1 MFKFPDGGN
10 RAMTFLPIVARE
22 LRAASRRRGTYWV
35 RLVVATLAIFVG
47 AVIFLIYLGLAP
59 PAIGQAIFIWL
70 SSLAMAYCLASG
82 RLATSD
88 CLSQEKR
95 EGTLGLLFLT
105 DLKGYDVVLG
115 KLVAT
120 SLGAFYG
127 LIAIMP
133 VMAVPLL
140 LGGSGNAQF
149 WRTGLVLLVTFLFSL
164 SVGMLASAL
173 SRDARRA
180 AAANFALILLL
191 TLILPAAIAIGLA
204 VMSSAP
210 TPDEAFAPSPIFSL
224 FYGFDVFYRTKLGA
238 AHFWI
243 SLGAVFAIMLLLLAL
258 ASVIVPR
265 TWQDKSAPQVRTRRL
280 TWRGFWRALSY
291 GRLVK
296 QAPHRKRLLD
306 VNAFYWLSARARLK
320 PLHVWIFLGLTVIW
334 WTWGWI
340 DAEIAWYDP
349 LIAITLAMILNATLK
364 SWVSIEAGQQL
375 AEDRDGGAL
384 ELLLSTPMTVRD
396 ILHGQYLALR
406 RQFLK
411 PVFLVIAL
419 ELVFMEAEARNGSA
433 NTLPAG
439 MVRPL
444 WLAAIVIL
452 VADLIA
458 LTLTAVRTALT
469 ARNANRATISTMSR
483 VLFLPWVLFAIGS
496 GIANLWAALFANNG
510 YFPGLKTYVGLWF
523 GVSLAVDLFFGLR
536 SWKQLRT
543 SFREIASRQTS
554 SVSSNVGGSIGTQSV
569 GLSRAAA
576 SPLAALVDAIR
587 AIAPARSMVR
597 RILVAGGAVVFVVVS
612 LAAWRDWAKPA
623 FPPAIKVSITQSNGP
638 LRVVGGFASSG
649 ALLILP
655 DDSLWRWGA
664 ASPVP
669 GFAGSQPQSR
679 AAAPE
684 KVGSGYDWV
693 QISDFGNHSVGL
705 RKDGTIWEWGWL
717 YRLGAGRY
725 FQGSPVQVGVANDW
739 LKVSAGGGHSVA
751 LKKDGTLWAWGDNS
765 KSQFGNGAGPSS
777 TNLVQVGTNSDWM
790 DVCCDVTFTFGI
802 RMDGTLWVWGTKIS
816 GMSGRSGVYPEP
828 TLVCRET
835 NWLNFESGFGY
846 SVWARNLLG
855 ELREPLMLP
864 MYTVSG
870 VLAAGAGANPEA
882 DAARTC
888 ALVSAGSLPGH
899 VIGAISGTPKLYEL
913 RVDGSIWEKSYPL
926 PGWTAPTDNW
936 RRFGKRSD
944 WVGIWGT
951 GSTAIGL
958 TADGTVWTWGEDF
971 SRPPKF
977 SFSARLAMLQVQIKQ
992 LVGSGPRRIAAFGPR
1007 APAFQTT
1014 PRPLMRLTFPPA
1026 ATNSAGQ

>member
-1 MFKFPDGGN
+1 
-10 RAMTFLPIVARE
+10 MTFLPIVARE

-35 RLVVATLAIFVG
+35 RLAIATLAIFVG
-47 AVIFLIYLGLAP
+47 ATIFLIYLGLPP

-70 SSLAMAYCLASG
+70 AGLAMAYCLASG
-82 RLATSD
+82 RLATAD

-149 WRTGLVLLVTFLFSL
+149 WRTTLVLLVAFLFSL

-191 TLILPAAIAIGLA
+191 TIFLPAGIAIGLA
-204 VMSSAP
+204 LMSGAP
-210 TPDEAFAPSPIFSL
+210 TPDDVFAPSPIFSL
-224 FYGFDVFYRTKLGA
+224 FYGFDVLYRTKLGP

-243 SLGAVFAIMLLLLAL
+243 SLGAVFAITLLLLGL

-265 TWQDKSAPQVRTRRL
+265 TWQDKSTPQVRTRRL

-291 GRLVK
+291 GRLAK
-296 QAPHRKRLLD
+296 QTPHRKRLLD

-364 SWVSIEAGQQL
+364 SWVAIEAGQQL

-396 ILHGQYLALR
+396 ILHGQFLALR

-411 PVFLVIAL
+411 PLLFVIAL
-419 ELVFMEAEARNGSA
+419 ELVFMEAEAQNGSA
-433 NTLPAG
+433 NTLPPG

-469 ARNANRATISTMSR
+469 ARNANRATIVTMSR
-483 VLFLPWVLFAIGS
+483 VLFLPWILFAIGS

-510 YFPGLKTYVGLWF
+510 YFPGLKTYVALWF
-523 GVSLAVDLFFGLR
+523 GASLAVDLFFGLR

-554 SVSSNVGGSIGTQSV
+554 SVSSNVGGSVGMQSV
-569 GLSRAAA
+569 GLSRAGA
-576 SPLAALVDAIR
+576 SPLAALLDAVR

-597 RILVAGGAVVFVVVS
+597 RILVAGGAVVFVLVS
-612 LAAWRDWAKPA
+612 LAAWRHWAKPT

-638 LRVVGGFASSG
+638 LRVIGGFASSG

-655 DDSLWRWGA
+655 DDSVWRWGA
-664 ASPVP
+664 ASPAP
-669 GFAGSQPQSR
+669 ASAGSQQPQSR

-684 KVGSGYDWV
+684 KVGTGYDWL

-717 YRLGAGRY
+717 YRIGAGRY
-725 FQGSPVQVGVANDW
+725 FQGSPVQVGADNHW
-739 LKVSAGGGHSVA
+739 LRVSAGGGHSVA
-751 LKKDGTLWAWGDNS
+751 LKKNGTLWAWGDNS

-777 TNLVQVGTNSDWM
+777 TNLVQVGTNSNWI
-790 DVCCDVTFTFGI
+790 DVCCESMCTFGI
-802 RMDGTLWVWGTKIS
+802 RQDGTLWIWGLKNTSTAMLI
-816 GMSGRSGVYPEP
+816 GGYPEP

-835 NWLNFESGFGY
+835 NWVNFETGFGY
-846 SVWARNLLG
+846 TVWARNRLG
-855 ELREPLMLP
+855 ELRETL
-864 MYTVSG
+864 TSR
-870 VLAAGAGANPEA
+870 ANAEA
-882 DAARTC
+882 DAASTC
-888 ALVSAGSLPGH
+888 ALVSSASLPGH
-899 VIGAISGTPKLYEL
+899 VIGVISGTAKLYDL
-913 RVDGSIWEKSYPL
+913 RADGSIWEKSYSP
-926 PGWTAPTDNW
+926 PGWPVQPPDNW
-936 RRFGKRSD
+936 HRFGKRSD
-944 WVGIWGT
+944 WVSIWGVS
-951 GSTAIGL
+951 GTAIGL
-958 TADGTVWTWGEDF
+958 TADGTVWMWGADF
-971 SRPPKF
+971 SRQPKL

-1007 APAFQTT
+1007 APAIQTT
-1014 PRPLMRLTFPPA
+1014 PRPLMRLTLPPA
-1026 ATNSAGQ
+1026 ATNAAGQ

>member
-1 MFKFPDGGN
+1 
-10 RAMTFLPIVARE
+10 MTFLPIVARE
-22 LRAASRRRGTYWV
+22 LRAASRRRGTYLV
-35 RLVVATLAIFVG
+35 RLAIATLAIFVG
-47 AVIFLIYLGLAP
+47 ATIFLIYLGLPP

-70 SSLAMAYCLASG
+70 ASLAMAYCLASG
-82 RLATSD
+82 RLATVD

-149 WRTGLVLLVTFLFSL
+149 WRTALVLLVTFLFSL

-191 TLILPAAIAIGLA
+191 TIFLPAAIAIGLA

-210 TPDEAFAPSPIFSL
+210 TPDDVFAPSPIFSL
-224 FYGFDVFYRTKLGA
+224 FYGFDVFYRTKLGP

-243 SLGAVFAIMLLLLAL
+243 SLGAVVAITLLLLGL

-280 TWRGFWRALSY
+280 TWRGFWRGLSY
-291 GRLVK
+291 GRLAK

-320 PLHVWIFLGLTVIW
+320 PLHVWIFLGLTMIW
-334 WTWGWI
+334 WTWGWT
-340 DAEIAWYDP
+340 DAEITWYDP

-364 SWVSIEAGQQL
+364 SWVTIEAGQQL

-411 PVFLVIAL
+411 PLLLAIAL
-419 ELVFMEAEARNGSA
+419 ELVFMEAEARNGGA
-433 NTLPAG
+433 KTLPVG

-444 WLAAIVIL
+444 WLAAIVVL

-469 ARNANRATISTMSR
+469 ARNANRATIATMSR

-523 GVSLAVDLFFGLR
+523 GVSLAVDLYFGLR
-536 SWKQLRT
+536 SWKQLRS

-554 SVSSNVGGSIGTQSV
+554 SVSSNVGGLVGTQSV
-569 GLSRAAA
+569 GLSRTGA
-576 SPLAALVDAIR
+576 SPLAALRDAVR

-597 RILVAGGAVVFVVVS
+597 RILVASGAVVFVVVS

-623 FPPAIKVSITQSNGP
+623 FPPAIKVSITHSNGP
-638 LRVVGGFASSG
+638 MRVVGGVASSG

-655 DDSLWRWGA
+655 DDSLWRWGP

-669 GFAGSQPQSR
+669 GFAGSQQPQPR
-679 AAAPE
+679 AASPE
-684 KVGSGYDWV
+684 KVGTGYDWV
-693 QISDFGNHSVGL
+693 QISDFENHSVGL
-705 RKDGTIWEWGWL
+705 RQDGTIWEWGWL
-717 YRLGAGRY
+717 YRLGATRY
-725 FQGSPVQVGVANDW
+725 FQGSPVQVGTDGDW
-739 LKVSAGGGHSVA
+739 LSVSAGGGHSVA

-765 KSQFGNGAGPSS
+765 KNQFGNRGGSSS
-777 TNLVQVGTNSDWM
+777 TNLVQVGTNSDWI
-790 DVCCDVTFTFGI
+790 DVRCEASWTFGI
-802 RMDGTLWVWGTKIS
+802 RKDCTLWVWGVKNS
-816 GMSGRSGVYPEP
+816 GMTVGNYPEP
-828 TLVCRET
+828 TMVCRET
-835 NWLNFESGFGY
+835 NWVNFESGFDY
-846 SVWARNLLG
+846 DVWARNRLG
-855 ELREPLMLP
+855 ELRRPL
-864 MYTVSG
+864 TSR
-870 VLAAGAGANPEA
+870 ANAEA
-882 DAARTC
+882 DAASTC
-888 ALVSAGSLPGH
+888 ALVSSGSLPGH
-899 VIGAISGTPKLYEL
+899 LIGAISSTRKLYEL
-913 RVDGSIWEKSYPL
+913 RADGSLWEKSYPFSGSTL
-926 PGWTAPTDNW
+926 PPGTWH
-936 RRFGKRSD
+936 RFGKRSD
-944 WVGIWGT
+944 WVSIWGV
-951 GSTAIGL
+951 GGTAIGL
-958 TADGTVWTWGEDF
+958 TADGTVWMWGADF
-971 SRPPKF
+971 SRQPKL
-977 SFSARLAMLQVQIKQ
+977 SFSARLAMLQIQIKQ
-992 LVGSGPRRIAAFGPR
+992 LVGNSPRRIAAFGPR
-1007 APAFQTT
+1007 APAFETT
-1014 PRPLMRLTFPPA
+1014 PRPLMRMTFPPA
-1026 ATNSAGQ
+1026 ATNSVGQ